1 VGGKPFKESESHSVM
16 SRRSHRLSLSTR
28 YARHR
33 HLLRLQPP
41 RFNELHRPSPPSHIG
56 GSIVVE
62 STTNLK
68 ETRHRLPSCVGVTLG
83 EAGPQRLTG
92 LPGMCGYFNRCL
104 ATVNGPT
111 PGERIPDRRT

>member
-62 STTNLK
+62 AQRYRGDLK
-68 ETRHRLPSCVGVTLG
+68 ETRHPLIRQAAFLG
-83 EAGPQRLTG
+83 QRLLG
-92 LPGMCGYFNRCL
+92 LR
-104 ATVNGPT
+104 AAARDAV
-111 PGERIPDRRT
+111 